1 MTFGAYGVTRILFC
15 MRLSTNL
22 SAIMGIHVH
31 FDYVCVC
38 ASMCGLGVCIWV
50 CASHALRLQHLNVG
64 VDTYAWLRYAVSVD
78 RVIPLAQRRSAR
90 PLSWFFACAMSITVP
105 NSEQAAAAVLYSWV
119 GDPMHARILFF
130 SVYWVWYY
138 TYVVHHYLFIVV
150 CVLFLTMPCRVELC
164 NCNLFCPFFATIQR
178 KLLDQ
183 SIWRKQWLYLTFQY
197 MPTYVLRVCLYVSL
211 ITLDRLVLCIPSVQ
225 CFCGL
230 LPLRRLC
237 TDRHL
242 PVCGRVKHRIPIL

>member
-1 MTFGAYGVTRILFC
+1 
-15 MRLSTNL
+15 
-22 SAIMGIHVH
+22 
-31 FDYVCVC
+31 
-38 ASMCGLGVCIWV
+38 MCGLGVCIWV

-138 TYVVHHYLFIVV
+138 TYVVHHYLFIVSV
-150 CVLFLTMPCRVELC
+150 CCMLLCPVVLNFAIVICSAHSLQLYSVSCWTSLSGVSSCYILHFSICRC
-164 NCNLFCPFFATIQR
+164 MC
-178 KLLDQ
+178 
-183 SIWRKQWLYLTFQY
+183 
-197 MPTYVLRVCLYVSL
+197 YVYVSMCSWL
-211 ITLDRLVLCIPSVQ
+211 WWIDLCYVY
-225 CFCGL
+225 
-230 LPLRRLC
+230 RLC
-237 TDRHL
+237 YADCWSVST
-242 PVCGRVKHRIPIL
+242 